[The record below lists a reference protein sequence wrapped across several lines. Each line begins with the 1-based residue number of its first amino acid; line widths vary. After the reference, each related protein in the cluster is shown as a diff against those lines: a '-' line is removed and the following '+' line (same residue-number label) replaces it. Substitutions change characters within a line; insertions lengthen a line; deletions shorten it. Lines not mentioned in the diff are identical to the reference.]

1 MSQLENNNYSFSE
14 QQHSNAVPLNE
25 IIRKYTKRWPL
36 FLLSL
41 ALTFSISF
49 GYLYF
54 KTPQYEASSSV
65 LVKDERKNSGLNET
79 ALFEDL
85 GILMGG
91 GNLDNEIE
99 VFKSRSLMKGLVK
112 KFRLHVSILE
122 KHQPTL
128 IDHYPNY
135 PFSVNVLFSDSLPI
149 PQSSQFSI
157 QILSNQTYK
166 FESEKDNVSEIY
178 VFGTKV
184 SNSSGSFTIEPS
196 RKSLTAHIGKT
207 FLVTLSNED
216 AAISAYQKKLKVE
229 AVNNKANV
237 IRLSLTDPVPARAV
251 NMLNALVLERR
262 QIEVEDNNLAARNTA
277 AFIQERILLLNEE
290 LSEVENTAQD
300 YKTGNKLVD
309 LPTESNLFLSSANE
323 TEKQS
328 SEAYIQL
335 KISEYL
341 LDYLNKHQQATEL
354 IPANLG
360 ITDQGLAA
368 QIEAHNKFVQDR
380 SRLLLSSGDENPRV
394 VNLSNQLQASRTNI
408 KEGIENQVRNLT
420 MKFKDI
426 SNRSEILQA
435 RISTIPKKER
445 ESRSIERQRQIKE
458 TLYLYL
464 LQKREETSI
473 ALAVPLSNPRFGI
486 F

>member
-1 MSQLENNNYSFSE
+1 MSQLENNHFSFSE
-14 QQHSNAVPLNE
+14 HPHSTAVPINE
-25 IIRKYTKRWPL
+25 MLQKYIKRWPL

-41 ALTFSISF
+41 VFTFSVSF

-65 LVKDERKNSGLNET
+65 LVKDDRKNSGLNET

-112 KFRLHVSILE
+112 KFRLNVSILE

-149 PQSSQFSI
+149 AQSSKFSI
-157 QILSNQTYK
+157 QILNNKTYK
-166 FESEKDNVSEIY
+166 FESETDNISEIY

-196 RKSLTAHIGKT
+196 TTFLKAHIGKT
-207 FLVTLSNED
+207 FLISLTNED

-237 IRLSLTDPVPARAV
+237 IRLSLTDPVPSRAV
-251 NMLNALVLERR
+251 NMLDALVLERR
-262 QIEVEDNNLAARNTA
+262 KIEIEDNNQASRNTA
-277 AFIQERILLLNEE
+277 TFIQERILLLNEE

-309 LPTESNLFLSSANE
+309 LPIESNLFLSSANE

-328 SEAYIQL
+328 AEAYIQL

-341 LDYLNKHQQATEL
+341 N
-354 IPANLG
+354 
-360 ITDQGLAA
+360 
-368 QIEAHNKFVQDR
+368 
-380 SRLLLSSGDENPRV
+380 
-394 VNLSNQLQASRTNI
+394 
-408 KEGIENQVRNLT
+408 
-420 MKFKDI
+420 
-426 SNRSEILQA
+426 
-435 RISTIPKKER
+435 
-445 ESRSIERQRQIKE
+445 
-458 TLYLYL
+458 
-464 LQKREETSI
+464 
-473 ALAVPLSNPRFGI
+473 
-486 F
+486 